1 MQIVVQILVMVRL
14 WKKPR
19 RAPKASASF
28 NPETVFQLQNFADR
42 FGAHRARKVQPLKV
56 AESLPQI
63 CFLSG
68 LGGEEMKMFIEAFP
82 ETGLEPAV
90 FAALVPNS
98 ADKPLQE
105 LIEEVMGHHEM
116 LIHLEAWKLT

>member
-1 MQIVVQILVMVRL
+1 MQIVVQILVMIGL
-14 WKKPR
+14 
-19 RAPKASASF
+19 
-28 NPETVFQLQNFADR
+28 
-42 FGAHRARKVQPLKV
+42 ARIARDYKVYFVPQV